1 MYSQRFTGS
10 SLLFSVI
17 MTKKEGMDMER
28 VRLRIA
34 ELRHRKNITQQ
45 QLAEIVGVS
54 FQTISKWENGGS
66 NS

>member
-1 MYSQRFTGS
+1 
-10 SLLFSVI
+10 
-17 MTKKEGMDMER
+17 MER

-54 FQTISKWENGGS
+54 FQTISKRENGGS
-66 NS
+66 IS